1 MIENF
6 KTKKANDGVNML
18 KEMISCI
25 FHTTEVRGDVTFA
38 DFKINFAFNR
48 FFTLM
53 ISSENLFHMSYKLLY
68 PVGVVLALFCCYL
81 QSS

>member
-1 MIENF
+1 VIKHF
-6 KTKKANDGVNML
+6 KTKKARDGVKML

-48 FFTLM
+48 FFYINDFIRKFVSHEL
-53 ISSENLFHMSYKLLY
+53 
-68 PVGVVLALFCCYL
+68 
-81 QSS
+81 